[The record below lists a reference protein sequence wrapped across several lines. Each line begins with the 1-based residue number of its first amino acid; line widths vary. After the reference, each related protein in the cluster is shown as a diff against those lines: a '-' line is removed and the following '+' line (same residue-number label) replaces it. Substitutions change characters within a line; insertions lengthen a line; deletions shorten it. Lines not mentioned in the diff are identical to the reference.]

1 MEIFRIRKNEIA
13 VFIIEF
19 IILALLNIMMLGYNH
34 DLFTRGGNI
43 GLWSIFY
50 DHFIVSGYDS
60 FVYLSLSR
68 WKIYYTLSRHPLIA
82 PMLYPLAL
90 LNGWLM
96 DLTGVN
102 CAIYI
107 VAALYCLLGTYS
119 FLFTY
124 RIMRKVIGIC
134 VLDSMLCT
142 LFFFSLGHV
151 MTATFVPDHFA
162 ISLFLIT
169 LTAYIA
175 GTYMKRQSLMPAWLT
190 ALLATITCGVTLTNV
205 AKTWLAALWTNGRHF
220 WHLKSLLLTTIL
232 PLMIIAGGYFLQ
244 YEYLAKPDNLVQQH
258 NIEKKLKKDAKFAK
272 QYYEHK
278 KWMENRRSFNNT
290 DNTILQWIDTKTNR
304 IATIIENLFG
314 ESFQLHQDH
323 LLDDTN
329 KSRPVIVTYRHWY
342 NYLIEA
348 IIVALFIGGIII
360 GRKNKFC
367 LMILSWFAVDMT
379 MHIILGFALTEVYI
393 MTSHWAL
400 ALPVA
405 IASLLSAYKGK
416 QRIALRLVL
425 FAVTVWLLAWNIPLV
440 IEKVWNV

>member
-1 MEIFRIRKNEIA
+1 MDIFRIRKNEIA
-13 VFIIEF
+13 VFIIGF
-19 IILALLNIMMLGYNH
+19 IILALLNIMMLGYNY

-43 GLWSIFY
+43 GFWSIFY
-50 DHFIVSGYDS
+50 GHFTISGYDS

-82 PMLYPLAL
+82 PLLYPLAL
-90 LNGWLM
+90 LNGWFM

-220 WHLKSLLLTTIL
+220 WRLKSLLLTTIL

-425 FAVTVWLLAWNIPLV
+425 FAVTIWLLAWNIPLV
-440 IEKVWNV
+440 IEKVWNI

>member
-1 MEIFRIRKNEIA
+1 MDIFRIRKNEIA
-13 VFIIEF
+13 VFIIGF
-19 IILALLNIMMLGYNH
+19 IILALLNIMMLGYNP

-43 GLWSIFY
+43 GFWSIFY

-220 WHLKSLLLTTIL
+220 WHLKSLLPTTIL

-258 NIEKKLKKDAKFAK
+258 NIEKKLKNDAKFAK

-304 IATIIENLFG
+304 IATITENLFG
-314 ESFQLHQDH
+314 ESFQLHQDY
-323 LLDDTN
+323 LLEDTN

-400 ALPVA
+400 AIPVA

-425 FAVTVWLLAWNIPLV
+425 FAVTLWLLAWNIPLV

>member
-1 MEIFRIRKNEIA
+1 MDIFRIRKNEIA
-13 VFIIEF
+13 VFIIGF
-19 IILALLNIMMLGYNH
+19 IILALLNIMMLGYHH

-43 GLWSIFY
+43 GFWSIFY

-175 GTYMKRQSLMPAWLT
+175 GTYMKRKSLMPAWLT

-304 IATIIENLFG
+304 IATITENLFG

-323 LLDDTN
+323 LLEDTN

-425 FAVTVWLLAWNIPLV
+425 FAVTIWLLAWNIPLV

>member
-1 MEIFRIRKNEIA
+1 MDIFRIRKNEIA
-13 VFIIEF
+13 VFIIGF
-19 IILALLNIMMLGYNH
+19 IILALLNIMMLGYNP

-43 GLWSIFY
+43 GFWSIFY

-175 GTYMKRQSLMPAWLT
+175 GTYMKRKSLMPAWLT

-314 ESFQLHQDH
+314 ESFQLHQDY
-323 LLDDTN
+323 LLEDTN

-425 FAVTVWLLAWNIPLV
+425 FAVTIWLLAWNIPLV

>member
-1 MEIFRIRKNEIA
+1 MDIFRIRKNEIA
-13 VFIIEF
+13 VFIIGF
-19 IILALLNIMMLGYNH
+19 IILALLNIMMLGYNY

-43 GLWSIFY
+43 GFWSIFY

-175 GTYMKRQSLMPAWLT
+175 GTYMRRQSLMPAWLT

-220 WHLKSLLLTTIL
+220 WRLKSLLLTTIL

-304 IATIIENLFG
+304 IATITENLFG

-425 FAVTVWLLAWNIPLV
+425 FAVTIWLLAWNIPLV

>member
-1 MEIFRIRKNEIA
+1 MDIFRIRKNEIA
-13 VFIIEF
+13 VFIIGF
-19 IILALLNIMMLGYNH
+19 IILALLNIMMLGYNP

-43 GLWSIFY
+43 GFWSIFY

-82 PMLYPLAL
+82 TMLYPLAL

-107 VAALYCLLGTYS
+107 IAALYCLLGTYS

-175 GTYMKRQSLMPAWLT
+175 GTYMKRQSHMPAWLT

-304 IATIIENLFG
+304 IATITENLFG
-314 ESFQLHQDH
+314 ESFQLHQDY
-323 LLDDTN
+323 LLEDTN

-348 IIVALFIGGIII
+348 IIMALFIGGIII

-393 MTSHWAL
+393 MTAHWAL
-400 ALPVA
+400 AIPVA

-425 FAVTVWLLAWNIPLV
+425 FAVTIWLLAWNIPLV

>member
-1 MEIFRIRKNEIA
+1 MDIFRIRKNEIA
-13 VFIIEF
+13 VFIIGF
-19 IILALLNIMMLGYNH
+19 IILALLNIMMLGYNP

-43 GLWSIFY
+43 GFWSIFY

-82 PMLYPLAL
+82 PMLYPFAL

-107 VAALYCLLGTYS
+107 VAALYCLLGAYS

-175 GTYMKRQSLMPAWLT
+175 GTYMKRQSHMPAWLT

-314 ESFQLHQDH
+314 ESFQLHQDY
-323 LLDDTN
+323 LLEDTN

-425 FAVTVWLLAWNIPLV
+425 FAVTIWLLAWNIPLV
-440 IEKVWNV
+440 IEKVWNI

>member
-1 MEIFRIRKNEIA
+1 MDIFRIRKNEIA
-13 VFIIEF
+13 VFIIGF
-19 IILALLNIMMLGYNH
+19 IILALLNIMMLGYHH

-43 GLWSIFY
+43 GFWSIFY

-175 GTYMKRQSLMPAWLT
+175 GTYMKRKSLMPAWLT

-220 WHLKSLLLTTIL
+220 WRLKSLLLTTIL

-314 ESFQLHQDH
+314 ESFQLHQDY
-323 LLDDTN
+323 LLEDTN

-405 IASLLSAYKGK
+405 IASLLSAYEGK

-425 FAVTVWLLAWNIPLV
+425 FAVTIWLLAWNIPLV

>member
-1 MEIFRIRKNEIA
+1 
-13 VFIIEF
+13 
-19 IILALLNIMMLGYNH
+19 
-34 DLFTRGGNI
+34 
-43 GLWSIFY
+43 
-50 DHFIVSGYDS
+50 
-60 FVYLSLSR
+60 
-68 WKIYYTLSRHPLIA
+68 
-82 PMLYPLAL
+82 
-90 LNGWLM
+90 M

-107 VAALYCLLGTYS
+107 VAVLYCLLGTYS

-175 GTYMKRQSLMPAWLT
+175 GTYMKRQSLMPVWLT

-220 WHLKSLLLTTIL
+220 WRLKSLLLTTIL

-290 DNTILQWIDTKTNR
+290 DNTILQWIDTKINR

-425 FAVTVWLLAWNIPLV
+425 FAVTIWLLAWNIPLA

>member
-1 MEIFRIRKNEIA
+1 MDIFRIRKNEIA
-13 VFIIEF
+13 VFIIGF
-19 IILALLNIMMLGYNH
+19 IILALLNIMMLGYHH

-43 GLWSIFY
+43 GFWSIFY

-220 WHLKSLLLTTIL
+220 WRLKSLLLTTIL

-304 IATIIENLFG
+304 IATITENLFG
-314 ESFQLHQDH
+314 ESFQLHQDY
-323 LLDDTN
+323 LLEDTN

-405 IASLLSAYKGK
+405 IASLLSAYKEK

-425 FAVTVWLLAWNIPLV
+425 FAVTIWLLAWNIPLV

>member
-1 MEIFRIRKNEIA
+1 MDIFRIRKNEIA
-13 VFIIEF
+13 VFIIGF
-19 IILALLNIMMLGYNH
+19 IILALLNIMMLGYHH

-43 GLWSIFY
+43 GFWSIFY

-220 WHLKSLLLTTIL
+220 WRLKSLLLTTIL

-304 IATIIENLFG
+304 IATITENLFG
-314 ESFQLHQDH
+314 ESFQLHQDY
-323 LLDDTN
+323 LLEDTN

-367 LMILSWFAVDMT
+367 LMTLSWFAVDMT

-400 ALPVA
+400 ALPAA

-425 FAVTVWLLAWNIPLV
+425 FAVTIWLLAWNIPLV

>member
-1 MEIFRIRKNEIA
+1 MDIFRIRKNEIA
-13 VFIIEF
+13 VFIIGF
-19 IILALLNIMMLGYNH
+19 IILALLNIMMLGYNP

-43 GLWSIFY
+43 GFWSIFY

-107 VAALYCLLGTYS
+107 VATLYCLLGTYS

-175 GTYMKRQSLMPAWLT
+175 GTYMKRQSHMPAWLT

-314 ESFQLHQDH
+314 ESFQLHQDY
-323 LLDDTN
+323 LLEDTN

-425 FAVTVWLLAWNIPLV
+425 FAVAIWLLAWNIPLV

>member
-1 MEIFRIRKNEIA
+1 MDIFRIRKNEIA
-13 VFIIEF
+13 VFIIGF
-19 IILALLNIMMLGYNH
+19 IILALLNIMMLGYNP

-43 GLWSIFY
+43 GFWSIFY

-107 VAALYCLLGTYS
+107 VAALYCLLGNYS

-175 GTYMKRQSLMPAWLT
+175 GTYMKRQSHMPAWLT

-220 WHLKSLLLTTIL
+220 WRLKSLLLTTIL

-304 IATIIENLFG
+304 IATITENLFG
-314 ESFQLHQDH
+314 ESFQLHQDY
-323 LLDDTN
+323 LLEDTN
-329 KSRPVIVTYRHWY
+329 KSRPVIVAYRHWY

-400 ALPVA
+400 AIPVA

-425 FAVTVWLLAWNIPLV
+425 FAVTIWLLAWNIPLV
-440 IEKVWNV
+440 IEKVWNI

>member
-1 MEIFRIRKNEIA
+1 MDIFRIRKNEIA
-13 VFIIEF
+13 VFIIGF
-19 IILALLNIMMLGYNH
+19 IILALLNIMMLGYHH

-43 GLWSIFY
+43 GFWSIFY

-96 DLTGVN
+96 DLTDVN

-151 MTATFVPDHFA
+151 MTATFVPDHFT

-175 GTYMKRQSLMPAWLT
+175 GTYMKRKSLMPAWLT

-220 WHLKSLLLTTIL
+220 WRLKSLLLTTIL

-314 ESFQLHQDH
+314 ESFQLHQDY
-323 LLDDTN
+323 LLEDTN

-400 ALPVA
+400 ALPAA
-405 IASLLSAYKGK
+405 IASLLSAYEGK

-425 FAVTVWLLAWNIPLV
+425 FAVTIWLLAWNIPLV

>member
-1 MEIFRIRKNEIA
+1 MDIFRIRKNEIA
-13 VFIIEF
+13 VFIIGF
-19 IILALLNIMMLGYNH
+19 IILALLNIMMLGYNP

-43 GLWSIFY
+43 GFWSIFY

-107 VAALYCLLGTYS
+107 VATLYCLLGTYS

-175 GTYMKRQSLMPAWLT
+175 GTYMKRQSHMPAWLT

-314 ESFQLHQDH
+314 ESFQLHQDY
-323 LLDDTN
+323 LLEDTN

-400 ALPVA
+400 AIPVA

-425 FAVTVWLLAWNIPLV
+425 FAVTIWLLAWNIPLV
-440 IEKVWNV
+440 IEKIWNI

>member
-1 MEIFRIRKNEIA
+1 MDIFRIRKNEIA
-13 VFIIEF
+13 VFIIGF
-19 IILALLNIMMLGYNH
+19 ILLALLNIMMLGYNN

-43 GLWSIFY
+43 GFWSIFY

-82 PMLYPLAL
+82 TMLYPLAL

-96 DLTGVN
+96 DLTGIN

-107 VAALYCLLGTYS
+107 IAALYCLLGTYS

-124 RIMRKVIGIC
+124 RIMRKVTGIC

-175 GTYMKRQSLMPAWLT
+175 GTYMKRQSHMPAWLT

-205 AKTWLAALWTNGRHF
+205 AKTWLAALCTNGRHF
-220 WHLKSLLLTTIL
+220 WYLKSLLLTTIL

-425 FAVTVWLLAWNIPLV
+425 FAVTIWLLAWNIPLA

>member
-1 MEIFRIRKNEIA
+1 MDIFRIRKNEIA
-13 VFIIEF
+13 VFIIGF
-19 IILALLNIMMLGYNH
+19 IILALLNIMMLGYNP

-43 GLWSIFY
+43 GFWSIFY

-82 PMLYPLAL
+82 AMLYPLAL

-107 VAALYCLLGTYS
+107 IAALYCLLGTYS

-175 GTYMKRQSLMPAWLT
+175 GTYMKRQSHMPAWLT

-304 IATIIENLFG
+304 IATITENLFG
-314 ESFQLHQDH
+314 ESFQLHQDY
-323 LLDDTN
+323 LLEDTN

-348 IIVALFIGGIII
+348 IIMALFIGGIII

-425 FAVTVWLLAWNIPLV
+425 FAVTLWLLAWNIPLA

>member
-1 MEIFRIRKNEIA
+1 MDIFRIRKNEIA
-13 VFIIEF
+13 VFIIGF
-19 IILALLNIMMLGYNH
+19 ILLALLNIMMLGYNN

-43 GLWSIFY
+43 GFWSIFY

-82 PMLYPLAL
+82 TMLYPLAL

-175 GTYMKRQSLMPAWLT
+175 GTYMKRQNLMPTWLT

-258 NIEKKLKKDAKFAK
+258 NIEKKLKNDAKFAK

-278 KWMENRRSFNNT
+278 KWMENRLSFNNT

-304 IATIIENLFG
+304 IATITENLFG
-314 ESFQLHQDH
+314 ESFQLHQDY
-323 LLDDTN
+323 LLEDTN

-360 GRKNKFC
+360 GRRNKFC

-400 ALPVA
+400 AIPVA

-425 FAVTVWLLAWNIPLV
+425 FAVTIWLLAWNIPLV

>member
-1 MEIFRIRKNEIA
+1 MDIFRIRKNEIA
-13 VFIIEF
+13 VFIIGF
-19 IILALLNIMMLGYNH
+19 IILALLNIMMLGYNP

-43 GLWSIFY
+43 GFWSIFY

-175 GTYMKRQSLMPAWLT
+175 GTYMKRQSHMPAWLT

-220 WHLKSLLLTTIL
+220 WRLKSLLLTTIL

-304 IATIIENLFG
+304 IATITENLFG
-314 ESFQLHQDH
+314 ESFQLHQDY
-323 LLDDTN
+323 LLEDTN
-329 KSRPVIVTYRHWY
+329 KSRPVIVAYRHWY

-400 ALPVA
+400 AIPVA

-425 FAVTVWLLAWNIPLV
+425 FAVTIWLLAWNIPLV
-440 IEKVWNV
+440 IEKVWNI

>member
-1 MEIFRIRKNEIA
+1 MDIFRIRKNEIA
-13 VFIIEF
+13 VFIIGF

-34 DLFTRGGNI
+34 DLFTRGGTI
-43 GLWSIFY
+43 GFWSIFY

-82 PMLYPLAL
+82 AMLYPLAL

-107 VAALYCLLGTYS
+107 IAALYCLLGTYS

-175 GTYMKRQSLMPAWLT
+175 GTYMKRQSLMPTWLT

-258 NIEKKLKKDAKFAK
+258 NIEKKLKNDAKFAK

-304 IATIIENLFG
+304 IATITENLFG
-314 ESFQLHQDH
+314 ESFQLHQDY
-323 LLDDTN
+323 LLEDTN

-400 ALPVA
+400 AIPVA

-425 FAVTVWLLAWNIPLV
+425 FAVTIWLLAWNIPLV

>member
-1 MEIFRIRKNEIA
+1 MDIFRIRKNEIA
-13 VFIIEF
+13 VFIIGF
-19 IILALLNIMMLGYNH
+19 IILALLNIMMLGYHH

-43 GLWSIFY
+43 GFWSIFY

-175 GTYMKRQSLMPAWLT
+175 GTYMKRKSLMPAWLT

-220 WHLKSLLLTTIL
+220 WRLKSLLLTTIL

-314 ESFQLHQDH
+314 ESFQLHQDY
-323 LLDDTN
+323 LLEDTN

-360 GRKNKFC
+360 GRKNKVC

-400 ALPVA
+400 AIPVA

-425 FAVTVWLLAWNIPLV
+425 FAVTIWLLAWNIPLV
-440 IEKVWNV
+440 IEKVWNI

>member
-1 MEIFRIRKNEIA
+1 MDIFRIRKNEIA
-13 VFIIEF
+13 VFIIGF
-19 IILALLNIMMLGYNH
+19 IILALLNIMMLGYNY

-43 GLWSIFY
+43 GFWSIFY
-50 DHFIVSGYDS
+50 GHFTISGYDS

-82 PMLYPLAL
+82 PLLYPLAL

-151 MTATFVPDHFA
+151 MPATFVPDHFA

-314 ESFQLHQDH
+314 ESFQLHQDY
-323 LLDDTN
+323 LLEDTN

-342 NYLIEA
+342 NYLIET
-348 IIVALFIGGIII
+348 IIVALFIGGIVI

-425 FAVTVWLLAWNIPLV
+425 FAVTIWLLAWNIPLV
-440 IEKVWNV
+440 IEKVWNI

>member
-1 MEIFRIRKNEIA
+1 MDIFRIRKNEIA
-13 VFIIEF
+13 VFIIGF
-19 IILALLNIMMLGYNH
+19 IILALLNIMMLGYNP

-43 GLWSIFY
+43 GFWSIFY

-82 PMLYPLAL
+82 AMLYPLAL

-96 DLTGVN
+96 DLTGIN

-124 RIMRKVIGIC
+124 RIMRKVTGIC

-175 GTYMKRQSLMPAWLT
+175 GTYMKRQSLMPTWLT

-258 NIEKKLKKDAKFAK
+258 NIEKKLKNDAKFAK

-314 ESFQLHQDH
+314 ESFQLHQDY
-323 LLDDTN
+323 LLEDTN

-379 MHIILGFALTEVYI
+379 MHILLGFALTEVYI
-393 MTSHWAL
+393 MTAHWAL
-400 ALPVA
+400 AIPVA

-425 FAVTVWLLAWNIPLV
+425 FAVTIWLLAWNIPLV

>member
-1 MEIFRIRKNEIA
+1 MDIFRIRKNEIA
-13 VFIIEF
+13 VFIIGF
-19 IILALLNIMMLGYNH
+19 IILALLNIMMLGYNP

-43 GLWSIFY
+43 GFWSIFY

-107 VAALYCLLGTYS
+107 VATLYCLLGTYS

-175 GTYMKRQSLMPAWLT
+175 GTYMKRKSLMPAWLT

-220 WHLKSLLLTTIL
+220 WRLKSLLLTTIL

-314 ESFQLHQDH
+314 ESFQLHQDY
-323 LLDDTN
+323 LLEDTN
-329 KSRPVIVTYRHWY
+329 KLRPVIVTYRHWY

-425 FAVTVWLLAWNIPLV
+425 FAVTIWLLAWNIPLV

>member
-1 MEIFRIRKNEIA
+1 MDIFRIRKNEIA
-13 VFIIEF
+13 VFIIGF
-19 IILALLNIMMLGYNH
+19 IILALLNIMMLGYNP

-43 GLWSIFY
+43 GFWSIFY

-107 VAALYCLLGTYS
+107 VATLYCLLGTYS

-175 GTYMKRQSLMPAWLT
+175 GTYMKRQSHMPAWLT

-220 WHLKSLLLTTIL
+220 WRLKSLLLTTIL

-304 IATIIENLFG
+304 IATITENLFG
-314 ESFQLHQDH
+314 ESFQLHQDY
-323 LLDDTN
+323 LLEDTN

-360 GRKNKFC
+360 GRKNKVC

-425 FAVTVWLLAWNIPLV
+425 FAVTIWLLAWNIPLV

>member
-1 MEIFRIRKNEIA
+1 MDIFRIRKNEIA
-13 VFIIEF
+13 VFIIGF
-19 IILALLNIMMLGYNH
+19 IILALLNIMMLGYNP

-43 GLWSIFY
+43 GFWSIFY

-107 VAALYCLLGTYS
+107 VATLYCLLGTYS

-175 GTYMKRQSLMPAWLT
+175 GTYMKRQSHMPAWFT

-220 WHLKSLLLTTIL
+220 WRLKSLLLTTIL

-314 ESFQLHQDH
+314 ESFQLHQDY
-323 LLDDTN
+323 LLEDTN

-400 ALPVA
+400 ALPAA

-425 FAVTVWLLAWNIPLV
+425 FAVTIWLLAWNIPLV
-440 IEKVWNV
+440 IEKVWNI

>member
-1 MEIFRIRKNEIA
+1 MDIFRIRKNEIA
-13 VFIIEF
+13 VFIIGF
-19 IILALLNIMMLGYNH
+19 IILALLNIMMLGYNP

-43 GLWSIFY
+43 GFWSIFY

-82 PMLYPLAL
+82 AMLYPLAL

-107 VAALYCLLGTYS
+107 IAALYCLLGTYS

-175 GTYMKRQSLMPAWLT
+175 GTYMKRQSLMPTWLT

-258 NIEKKLKKDAKFAK
+258 NIEKKLKNDAKFAK

-314 ESFQLHQDH
+314 ESFQLHQDY
-323 LLDDTN
+323 LLEDTN

-379 MHIILGFALTEVYI
+379 MHILLGFALTEVYI
-393 MTSHWAL
+393 MTAHWAL
-400 ALPVA
+400 AIPVA

-425 FAVTVWLLAWNIPLV
+425 FAVTIWLLAWNIPLV

>member
-1 MEIFRIRKNEIA
+1 MDIFRIRKNEIA
-13 VFIIEF
+13 VFIIGF
-19 IILALLNIMMLGYNH
+19 IILALLNIMMLGYNP

-43 GLWSIFY
+43 GFWSIFY

-220 WHLKSLLLTTIL
+220 WRLKSLLLTTIL

-314 ESFQLHQDH
+314 ESFQLHQDY
-323 LLDDTN
+323 LLEDTN
-329 KSRPVIVTYRHWY
+329 KSRPVIVAYRHWY

-425 FAVTVWLLAWNIPLV
+425 FAVTIWLLAWNIPLV
-440 IEKVWNV
+440 IEKIWNI

>member
-1 MEIFRIRKNEIA
+1 MDIFRIRKNEIA
-13 VFIIEF
+13 VFIIGF
-19 IILALLNIMMLGYNH
+19 IILALLNIMMLGYNP

-43 GLWSIFY
+43 GFWSIFY

-82 PMLYPLAL
+82 TMLYPLAL

-107 VAALYCLLGTYS
+107 IAALYCLLGTYS

-175 GTYMKRQSLMPAWLT
+175 GTYMKRQSHMPAWLT

-220 WHLKSLLLTTIL
+220 WLLKSLLLTTIL

-304 IATIIENLFG
+304 IATITENLFG
-314 ESFQLHQDH
+314 ESFQLHQDY
-323 LLDDTN
+323 LLEDTN

-348 IIVALFIGGIII
+348 IIMALFIGGIII

-393 MTSHWAL
+393 MTAHWAL
-400 ALPVA
+400 AIPVA

-425 FAVTVWLLAWNIPLV
+425 FAVTIWLLAWNIPLV

>member
-1 MEIFRIRKNEIA
+1 MDIFRIRKNEIA
-13 VFIIEF
+13 VFIIGF
-19 IILALLNIMMLGYNH
+19 IILALLNIMMLGYHH

-43 GLWSIFY
+43 GFWSIFY

-220 WHLKSLLLTTIL
+220 WRLKSLLLTTIL
-232 PLMIIAGGYFLQ
+232 PLMIIADGYFLQ

-314 ESFQLHQDH
+314 ESFQLHQDY
-323 LLDDTN
+323 LLEDTN

-379 MHIILGFALTEVYI
+379 MHILLGFALTEVYI

-405 IASLLSAYKGK
+405 IASLLSAYKEK

-425 FAVTVWLLAWNIPLV
+425 FAVTIWLLAWNIPLV

>member
-1 MEIFRIRKNEIA
+1 MDIFRIRKNEIA
-13 VFIIEF
+13 VFIIGF
-19 IILALLNIMMLGYNH
+19 IILALLNIMMLGYHH

-43 GLWSIFY
+43 GFWSIFY
-50 DHFIVSGYDS
+50 GHFTISGYDS

-425 FAVTVWLLAWNIPLV
+425 FAVTIWLFARNIPLV

>member
-1 MEIFRIRKNEIA
+1 MDIFRIRKNEIA
-13 VFIIEF
+13 VFIIGF
-19 IILALLNIMMLGYNH
+19 IILALLNIMMLGYNP

-43 GLWSIFY
+43 GFWSIFY

-82 PMLYPLAL
+82 TMLYPLAL

-107 VAALYCLLGTYS
+107 IAALYCLLGTYS

-175 GTYMKRQSLMPAWLT
+175 GTYMKRQSHMPAWLT

-314 ESFQLHQDH
+314 ESFQLHQDY
-323 LLDDTN
+323 LLEDTN

-348 IIVALFIGGIII
+348 IIMALFIGGIII

-425 FAVTVWLLAWNIPLV
+425 FAVTLWLLAWNIPLV

>member
-1 MEIFRIRKNEIA
+1 MDIFRIRKNEIA
-13 VFIIEF
+13 VFIIGF
-19 IILALLNIMMLGYNH
+19 IILALLNIMMLAYNH

-43 GLWSIFY
+43 GFWSIFY

-82 PMLYPLAL
+82 VILYPLAL

-107 VAALYCLLGTYS
+107 IAALYCLLGTYS

-175 GTYMKRQSLMPAWLT
+175 GTYMRRQSLMPAWLT
-190 ALLATITCGVTLTNV
+190 VLLATITCGVTLTNV

-232 PLMIIAGGYFLQ
+232 PLTIIAGGYFLQ

-304 IATIIENLFG
+304 IATITENLFG
-314 ESFQLHQDH
+314 ESFQLHQDY
-323 LLDDTN
+323 LLEDTN

-348 IIVALFIGGIII
+348 IIIALFIGGIII

-393 MTSHWAL
+393 MTAHWAL
-400 ALPVA
+400 AIPVA

-425 FAVTVWLLAWNIPLV
+425 FAVTLWLLAWNIPLV

>member
-1 MEIFRIRKNEIA
+1 MDIFRIRKNEIA
-13 VFIIEF
+13 VFIIGF

-34 DLFTRGGNI
+34 DLFTCGGNI
-43 GLWSIFY
+43 GFWSIFY

-82 PMLYPLAL
+82 VMLYPLAL

-107 VAALYCLLGTYS
+107 IAALYCLLGTYS

-175 GTYMKRQSLMPAWLT
+175 GTYMKRQSLMPTWLT

-258 NIEKKLKKDAKFAK
+258 NIEKKLKNDAKFAK

-304 IATIIENLFG
+304 IATITENLFG
-314 ESFQLHQDH
+314 ESFQLHQDY
-323 LLDDTN
+323 LLEDTN

-400 ALPVA
+400 AIPVA

-425 FAVTVWLLAWNIPLV
+425 FAVTIWLLAWNIPLV

>member
-1 MEIFRIRKNEIA
+1 MDIFRIRKNEIA
-13 VFIIEF
+13 VFIIGF
-19 IILALLNIMMLGYNH
+19 IILALLNIMMLGYNP

-43 GLWSIFY
+43 GFWSIFY

-175 GTYMKRQSLMPAWLT
+175 GTYMKRQSHMPAWLT

-314 ESFQLHQDH
+314 ESFQLHQDY
-323 LLDDTN
+323 LLEDTN
-329 KSRPVIVTYRHWY
+329 KSRPVIVAYRHWY

-425 FAVTVWLLAWNIPLV
+425 FAVTIWLLAWNIPLV
-440 IEKVWNV
+440 IEKVWNI

>member
-1 MEIFRIRKNEIA
+1 MDIFRIRKNEIA
-13 VFIIEF
+13 VFIIGF
-19 IILALLNIMMLGYNH
+19 IILALLNIMMLGYNP

-43 GLWSIFY
+43 GFWSIFY

-82 PMLYPLAL
+82 PILYPLAL

-107 VAALYCLLGTYS
+107 VATLYCLLGTYS

-175 GTYMKRQSLMPAWLT
+175 GTYMKRQSHMPAWLT

-314 ESFQLHQDH
+314 ESFQLHQDY
-323 LLDDTN
+323 LLEDTN

-400 ALPVA
+400 ALPAA

-425 FAVTVWLLAWNIPLV
+425 FAVTIWLLAWNIPLV

>member
-1 MEIFRIRKNEIA
+1 MDIFRIRKNEIA
-13 VFIIEF
+13 VFIIGF
-19 IILALLNIMMLGYNH
+19 IILALLNIMMLGYNP

-43 GLWSIFY
+43 GFWSIFY

-314 ESFQLHQDH
+314 ESFQLHQDY
-323 LLDDTN
+323 LLEDTN

-348 IIVALFIGGIII
+348 IIVALFIGGISI

-425 FAVTVWLLAWNIPLV
+425 FAVTIWLLAWNIPLV
-440 IEKVWNV
+440 IEKVWNI

>member
-1 MEIFRIRKNEIA
+1 MDIFRIRKNEIA
-13 VFIIEF
+13 VFIIGF
-19 IILALLNIMMLGYNH
+19 IILALLNIMMLGYNY

-43 GLWSIFY
+43 GFWSIFY
-50 DHFIVSGYDS
+50 GHFTISGYDS

-220 WHLKSLLLTTIL
+220 WRLKSLLLTTIL

-304 IATIIENLFG
+304 IATITENLFG

-342 NYLIEA
+342 NYLIET
-348 IIVALFIGGIII
+348 IIGALFIGGIII

-425 FAVTVWLLAWNIPLV
+425 FAVTIWLLAWNIPLV

>member
-1 MEIFRIRKNEIA
+1 MDIFRIRKNEIA
-13 VFIIEF
+13 VFIIGF
-19 IILALLNIMMLGYNH
+19 IILALLNIMMLGYNP

-43 GLWSIFY
+43 GFWSIFY

-220 WHLKSLLLTTIL
+220 WRLKSQLLTTIL

-314 ESFQLHQDH
+314 ESFQLHQDY
-323 LLDDTN
+323 LLEDTN

-348 IIVALFIGGIII
+348 IIVALFIGGISI

-425 FAVTVWLLAWNIPLV
+425 FAVTIWLLAWNIPLV
-440 IEKVWNV
+440 IEKIWNI

>member
-1 MEIFRIRKNEIA
+1 MDIFRIRKNEIA
-13 VFIIEF
+13 VFIIGF
-19 IILALLNIMMLGYNH
+19 IILALLNIMMLGYNP

-43 GLWSIFY
+43 GFWSIFY

-175 GTYMKRQSLMPAWLT
+175 GTYMKRQSLMPTWLT

-258 NIEKKLKKDAKFAK
+258 NIEKKLKNDAKFAK

-304 IATIIENLFG
+304 IATITENLFG
-314 ESFQLHQDH
+314 ESFQLHQDY
-323 LLDDTN
+323 LLEDTN

-425 FAVTVWLLAWNIPLV
+425 FAVTLWLLAWNIPLV